1 SHCFF
6 FSSSRRHTR
15 FSRDWSSAVCSSD
28 LPFYPEAIV
37 RMSRLSGPFSH
48 GHELERPKTKP
59 QLKFQLGF
67 WGYKCLTMTYF
78 HRRTST
84 IIGAKAFHG
93 PVRDG
98 KAWDHL
104 AMVVKRNGLHCRC
117 VGRQCQLGSKHA
129 VNSVCVF
136 TRSNGVVFG
145 LCWYCGLFSGTYSR
159 YNLQGYRIKPHG
171 QLVLVSSMHY
181 CTSTPSLS
189 TSWSRTTLQGGQ
201 APGIPYLQTSFPLRC
216 LQRLSLPYLATLL
229 CHCHDNRDTV
239 GTS

>member
-1 SHCFF
+1 
-6 FSSSRRHTR
+6 
-15 FSRDWSSAVCSSD
+15 
-28 LPFYPEAIV
+28 
-37 RMSRLSGPFSH
+37 MSRLSGPFSH

-117 VGRQCQLGSKHA
+117 GGRQCQLGSKHA
-129 VNSVCVF
+129 VNSVCSPAV
-136 TRSNGVVFG
+136 TVWCLDCVGIAVYLAALV
-145 LCWYCGLFSGTYSR
+145 SR

-171 QLVLVSSMHY
+171 QLVLVKIGRA
-181 CTSTPSLS
+181 T
-189 TSWSRTTLQGGQ
+189 WRERGAQ
-201 APGIPYLQTSFPLRC
+201 AAG
-216 LQRLSLPYLATLL
+216 
-229 CHCHDNRDTV
+229 
-239 GTS
+239 

>member
-1 SHCFF
+1 
-6 FSSSRRHTR
+6 
-15 FSRDWSSAVCSSD
+15 
-28 LPFYPEAIV
+28 
-37 RMSRLSGPFSH
+37 MSRLSGPFSH
-48 GHELERPKTKP
+48 GHELDRPKTKP

-104 AMVVKRNGLHCRC
+104 AMVVKRKGLHCRC

-129 VNSVCVF
+129 VNSVCSPAV
-136 TRSNGVVFG
+136 TVWCLDCVGIAVYLAALV
-145 LCWYCGLFSGTYSR
+145 SR

-189 TSWSRTTLQGGQ
+189 TS
-201 APGIPYLQTSFPLRC
+201 
-216 LQRLSLPYLATLL
+216 
-229 CHCHDNRDTV
+229 
-239 GTS
+239 